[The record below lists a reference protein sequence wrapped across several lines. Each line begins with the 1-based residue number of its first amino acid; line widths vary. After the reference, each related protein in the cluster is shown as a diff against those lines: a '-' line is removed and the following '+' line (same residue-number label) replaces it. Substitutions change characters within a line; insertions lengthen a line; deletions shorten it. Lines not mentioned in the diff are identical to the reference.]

1 MWPESLSR
9 ASTLWALRE
18 RVLTGFPPR
27 GMPRTSCAML
37 VMASVVLASAGTSAE
52 WVPADSA
59 RLNFKFGN
67 DLSWEA
73 TKLSKQ
79 QALARKA
86 VLNQTANALAHV
98 WNYRGIVD
106 AGAFDS
112 TSEHAAPWGSGY
124 KSR

>member
-1 MWPESLSR
+1 
-9 ASTLWALRE
+9 
-18 RVLTGFPPR
+18 
-27 GMPRTSCAML
+27 ML

-79 QALARKA
+79 QTLARKA

-112 TSEHAAPWGSGY
+112 TSEHAAPWVAATIRKAPAKCSTAQLDAFGATCIAC
-124 KSR
+124 